1 METTR
6 GARRLGR
13 PGWVRAGG
21 FTLVELLTVIVI
33 ISVLIAITFAVGQ
46 GVIQGQR
53 SRLAQDTIRVADVAV
68 DAYYRDVGD
77 TPPVLV
83 EAPGAN
89 PGDPTVLLPMADAV
103 DGQSISGGDE
113 SRKTAINSVGLFVR
127 SLDRVGLDEVLRPL
141 STDQLSFFD
150 PDDAGPG
157 GQLGFNRQP
166 ELRTILDPWGRPM
179 RFVHPRFDGLI
190 MNDVQILPG
199 TDVDVGP
206 AGVQLVT
213 ESDLPSG
220 FDVSAFGGSRF
231 PMREIR
237 RNHLPVEVREDNA
250 SLAGLTGDS
259 DGGICPSGRP
269 YLYSAGPDG
278 DPSTLEDNV
287 YTTLPTFSAD

>member
-1 METTR
+1 MNSTR
-6 GARRLGR
+6 GTPLVGRRGPARS
-13 PGWVRAGG
+13 GG
-21 FTLVELLTVIVI
+21 FTLVELLTVIII

-53 SRLAQDTIRVADVAV
+53 ARLAQDTIRVADVAV

-89 PGDPTVLLPMADAV
+89 AGDPTVLLPMADAA
-103 DGQSISGGDE
+103 DGQSISGADE

-141 STDQLSFFD
+141 STEQLSFFD
-150 PDDAGPG
+150 PDDAAPG
-157 GQLGFNRQP
+157 GELGFNRQP

-190 MNDVQILPG
+190 MNDVQTLPG
-199 TDVDVGP
+199 TDVNVGP

-220 FDVSAFGGSRF
+220 FDVSVFGGNRF

-237 RNHLPVEVREDNA
+237 RNHLPDEVREDDA

-287 YTTLPTFSAD
+287 YTTQPTYSAD